1 MNSTML
7 WSILF
12 HYFLVV
18 EGVLVPGRSCY
29 YDDIDYCD
37 ERSICLNALNLFVL
51 STNFRR
57 TDFVDFAKSWLIFQN
72 GGGQGPNIYKNI
84 YKNKYKIDKNV
95 LSTNF
100 SSPKTG

>member
-37 ERSICLNALNLFVL
+37 ERSICLNAFNLFVL

-72 GGGQGPNIYKNI
+72 GGGQRPN
-84 YKNKYKIDKNV
+84 KIK
-95 LSTNF
+95 TN
-100 SSPKTG
+100 